1 MSAPRSGTVYSVPI
15 RARVESTGVPEF
27 YLIPKRLA
35 RKAPILVTITQRA
48 EAALFRFVFWLM
60 RKLSVER
67 ALQLCGFTFKLAGRF
82 SDKAD
87 KARVNLAIAFPDASP
102 EYRNDTTREI
112 FRHLG
117 YSAAELVKLETIWE
131 EREQRIEFVL
141 EPAARK
147 HMESKRPTVFMT
159 AHVGA
164 WQVASLVT
172 REYGFNISAIYAP
185 ESNPVMQEL
194 MLELRQSFGEKLIAA
209 DAGPRPLIKALNA
222 GESIIMAIDTR
233 PDTGKLIPFFGVD
246 ALTNTSAVGL
256 ALRTGAAIVVSRAER
271 LPGGRYRITVYDPL
285 VSPIPDAPVKEQAVA
300 ITEMVHHHFEAW
312 IREYP
317 EQWVCLKRRW
327 PKAHK
332 L

>member
-1 MSAPRSGTVYSVPI
+1 M
-15 RARVESTGVPEF
+15 PEF

-35 RKAPILVTITQRA
+35 RKAPVLASIAQWI
-48 EAALFRFVFWLM
+48 EAAVFRFIFALM
-60 RKLSVER
+60 RKLSLEL
-67 ALQLCGFTFKLAGRF
+67 ALQLSAFTFGLGSVY

-87 KARVNLAIAFPDASP
+87 KARTNLAIAFPDSSS
-102 EYRNDTTREI
+102 EWREQTTKKI

-117 YSAAELVKLETIWE
+117 YSAAELIKLEQIWQ

-141 EPAARK
+141 EPEARK
-147 HMESKRPTVFMT
+147 HMESKRATIFVT

-172 REYGFNISAIYAP
+172 REFGFNVSAIYAP
-185 ESNPVMQEL
+185 ESNPALHDL
-194 MLELRQSFGEKLIAA
+194 MLDLRKSFGEKLIPA
-209 DAGPRPLIKALNA
+209 DAGPRPIMKELKAGN
-222 GESIIMAIDTR
+222 SIIMATDTR
-233 PDTGKLIPFFGVD
+233 PETGKLMPFFGVD
-246 ALTNTSAVGL
+246 ALTNSSAAGL
-256 ALRTGAAIVVSRAER
+256 ALRTSSALVVSRAER
-271 LPGGRYRITVYDPL
+271 LPNARYRITVYDPL

-300 ITEMVHHHFEAW
+300 MTEIVHRHFEGW

-317 EQWVCLKRRW
+317 QEWVCLKRRW

>member
-1 MSAPRSGTVYSVPI
+1 M
-15 RARVESTGVPEF
+15 PEF

-35 RKAPILVTITQRA
+35 RKAPVLASAAQWV
-48 EAALFRFVFWLM
+48 EAAVFRFIFALM
-60 RKLSVER
+60 RKLSLGL
-67 ALQLCGFTFKLAGRF
+67 ALRLSAFTFGLGSAY

-87 KARVNLAIAFPDASP
+87 KARTNFAIAFPDSSR
-102 EYRNDTTREI
+102 EWRERTTKKV
-112 FRHLG
+112 FRYLG
-117 YSAAELVKLETIWE
+117 YSAAELLKLEQIWE

-141 EPAARK
+141 EPEARK
-147 HMESKRPTVFMT
+147 HMESKRATVFMT

-172 REYGFNISAIYAP
+172 RQFGFTINAIYAP
-185 ESNPVMQEL
+185 ESNPIIQHL
-194 MLELRQSFGEKLIAA
+194 LLGSRRSFGEKLISA
-209 DAGPRPLIKALNA
+209 DAGPRPLIKALKA
-222 GESIIMAIDTR
+222 GESIIMAMDTR

-256 ALRTGAAIVVSRAER
+256 ALRTGAAVVVSRAER
-271 LPGGRYRITVYDPL
+271 LPGGRYRVTVYDPL
-285 VSPIPDAPVKEQAVA
+285 VSPIPDSPVKEQAVA
-300 ITEMVHHHFEAW
+300 MTEIVHHHFEDW

-317 EQWVCLKRRW
+317 QEWVCLKRRW